1 MNTLDDFVTLLQD
14 ELGLDVTT
22 ENVGL
27 PFDRVPGWDSVHML
41 SLVVVLERETARRVS
56 LPDLLE
62 APSLQRVFDLVTL
75 P

>member
-14 ELGLDVTT
+14 ELGLDVTK
-22 ENVGL
+22 ESVGL

-41 SLVVVLERETARRVS
+41 SLLVILERETARRVS
-56 LPDLLE
+56 LPDILE
-62 APSLQRVFDLVTL
+62 APSLERVFDLVTL

>member
-14 ELGLDVTT
+14 ELGLDVTR

-41 SLVVVLERETARRVS
+41 SLLVIVERETERRVS
-56 LPDLLE
+56 LPDMLE
-62 APSLQRVFDLVTL
+62 ASSLERLFELVTL